1 MERVAALGV
10 TVRVRPATLRADII
24 RLAASLP
31 ADALA
36 VAISRIRAF
45 LARRRGI

>member
-1 MERVAALGV
+1 MERVAALGM
-10 TVRVRPATLRADII
+10 TIRTRPATLRADLM
-24 RLAASLP
+24 RLAATLP

-36 VAISRIRAF
+36 LAISRIRAF